1 MLEAE
6 GLQEVYARHRR
17 LADATAAGL
26 EALGFT
32 LFAAEGYR
40 SPTVTAA
47 VPPPGVEVSAL
58 RQLLRDKYGV
68 VIAGG
73 QGKMTGK
80 MIRIGHLGA
89 VSEGDVIQVLW
100 AIEQVLEELDV
111 APAEG
116 RAVKAAGSVLN
127 RHAVAAG

>member
-1 MLEAE
+1 M
-6 GLQEVYARHRR
+6 
-17 LADATAAGL
+17 
-26 EALGFT
+26 
-32 LFAAEGYR
+32 
-40 SPTVTAA
+40 TAA

>member
-1 MLEAE
+1 ILFAVQEGIRMLEAE

-26 EALGFT
+26 EAVGFT

-47 VPPPGVEVSAL
+47 VPPPGVEVAAL

-68 VIAGG
+68 VMAGRPG
-73 QGKMTGK
+73 PQCCPL
-80 MIRIGHLGA
+80 RVAA
-89 VSEGDVIQVLW
+89 VSRC
-100 AIEQVLEELDV
+100 
-111 APAEG
+111 
-116 RAVKAAGSVLN
+116 RAA
-127 RHAVAAG
+127 